1 MPLKGPQKSKRRPV
15 ARARERKRER
25 GREAGREG
33 RGVSLR
39 HATNAKQIDARP
51 TNTFSKKCDYKR
63 IKPLAESL
71 LLGPLL
77 LLLLVLLL
85 LLFLLQLLH

>member
-15 ARARERKRER
+15 ARARGRER
-25 GREAGREG
+25 EGEVAGREG
-33 RGVSLR
+33 WGVSLR

-63 IKPLAESL
+63 IKPPAENL
-71 LLGPLL
+71 LLGLL
-77 LLLLVLLL
+77 LLILSLLL
-85 LLFLLQLLH
+85 LLFLLQLLL